1 MWWLLNEII
10 SGMHLA
16 RCRAHGVYL
25 IPGVSG
31 QLPCNDSKVKICK
44 MLVKMEEAGQERGEV
59 KPEGS

>member
-1 MWWLLNEII
+1 
-10 SGMHLA
+10 MHLA